1 MKKRNLVFI
10 LALMIGFTQ
19 FTGCL
24 NAGTQDTGQLDTVN
38 TKAGILPQVLSPE
51 ETLKIYL
58 NAFISRDIDTVMA
71 YLPNGTGKQITAW
84 RERMKA
90 ISQAYMSEKKH
101 VIAVES
107 IKLIKIETLDTGK
120 SAIIE
125 ATIVTTPKF
134 SGAVSCDEQGKCTAS
149 LQWTFR
155 QYKQD
160 GPWLFD
166 GGGF

>member
-1 MKKRNLVFI
+1 MKKRNVVFI

-24 NAGTQDTGQLDTVN
+24 NAGTQDTGQVD

-58 NAFISRDIDTVMA
+58 NAFISRDIDTAMA

-84 RERMKA
+84 RERARA
-90 ISQAYMSEKKH
+90 IRLAFMSEKKH
-101 VIAVES
+101 IIAIDS
-107 IKLIKIETLDTGK
+107 IKLIKVETQESVTR
-120 SAIIE
+120 AILE
-125 ATIVTTPKF
+125 AIIVTTPRF
-134 SGAVSCDEQGKCTAS
+134 SGAVTCDEQGKCTAS

-160 GPWLFD
+160 GPWLYD

>member
-1 MKKRNLVFI
+1 MKKRNVVFI

-24 NAGTQDTGQLDTVN
+24 NAGTQDTGQVDI
-38 TKAGILPQVLSPE
+38 KAGILPQVLSPE

-58 NAFISRDIDTVMA
+58 NAFISRDIDTAMA
-71 YLPNGTGKQITAW
+71 YLPNGAGKQITAW

-90 ISQAYMSEKKH
+90 INQVYMSEKKH

-107 IKLIKIETLDTGK
+107 INLIKIETLDTGK

-134 SGAVSCDEQGKCTAS
+134 SGAVSCDQQGKCTAS

-160 GPWLFD
+160 GPWLYD

>member
-1 MKKRNLVFI
+1 MKKRNVVFI
-10 LALMIGFTQ
+10 LALIIGFTQ

-24 NAGTQDTGQLDTVN
+24 NAGTQDAGQEN
-38 TKAGILPQVLSPE
+38 AKAGILPQALSPE

-84 RERMKA
+84 RERAKA
-90 ISQAYMSEKKH
+90 LSQARMSDKKH
-101 VIAVES
+101 VIAIDS
-107 IKLIKIETLDTGK
+107 IKLIKIETQD
-120 SAIIE
+120 SAKRAIME
-125 ATIVTTPKF
+125 ATIVTTPNF
-134 SGAVSCDEQGKCTAS
+134 SEAVTCDGQGKCTAS